1 MNGISLAI
9 KIRSIQLELAQ
20 IEQQQQGFGKQLE
33 ETKQSIQ
40 SMT

>member
-1 MNGISLAI
+1 MNGTSLAI

-20 IEQQQQGFGKQLE
+20 IEQLQQGFGKQLE

-40 SMT
+40 SMS